1 MFLPFQKVP
10 KEYIRASSVEFL
22 KQTRPECVIMN
33 CLSLNSSEGGVPLR
47 IDSGTGQVTGTGDFV
62 NVLISNSLN
71 GHASEKRFARGITVA
86 DLKGKLELITGASAA
101 TMEIFVHDEKRNG
114 ALVCALTSESALL
127 GSYPVDSGMRLHV
140 KDTSG
145 KPSAFD
151 DLSKVEKFEL
161 SQDQYAKRSDTV
173 KAYLQ
178 RNKLGKYNE
187 EEMERLRIEKEKE
200 DKEEADKLATMKIG
214 DRCETR
220 QPGSSSSRRGKVA
233 YLGRTAFKE
242 GLWVGIHFDEP
253 LGKND
258 GSVAGKRY
266 FECPEKYGGFVKPA
280 HVEVGDYPE
289 EEIDLD
295 DLDEM

>member
-1 MFLPFQKVP
+1 MT
-10 KEYIRASSVEFL
+10 EAA
-22 KQTRPECVIMN
+22 
-33 CLSLNSSEGGVPLR
+33 LR
-47 IDSGTGQVTGTGDFV
+47 IDQLGLVTGTGDFV
-62 NVLISNSLN
+62 NVLISNNIN
-71 GHASEKRFARGITVA
+71 GHASEKRFARGITVG
-86 DLKGKLELITGASAA
+86 DLKGKLELITGANAS
-101 TMEIFVHDEKRNG
+101 TMDIFVHDEKRGG
-114 ALVCALTSESALL
+114 ALVCALNDDNALL
-127 GSYPVDSGMRLHV
+127 GSYPVDNGMRLHV

-145 KPSAFD
+145 KTIASAFD

-161 SQDQYAKRSDTV
+161 TQDQYSKRTDTV

-187 EEMERLRIEKEKE
+187 EEMEKLRIEKETE
-200 DKEEADKLATMKIG
+200 DKEEADKLATMKVG

-220 QPGSSSSRRGKVA
+220 TPGNCCKSATPARRGTVKF
-233 YLGRTAFKE
+233 LGKTDFKE
-242 GLWVGIHFDEP
+242 GLWVGVQFDEP

-258 GSVAGKRY
+258 GSVNGKRY
-266 FECPEKYGGFVKPA
+266 FECPDKYGGFVKPA